1 MTKKKGKIEFYLGDF
16 GIGYTPKT
24 LYDTLFI
31 NDINQLNYHLNLKT
45 NETYNPIITNLFV
58 AWGLV

>member
-1 MTKKKGKIEFYLGDF
+1 MHTKKYIHNDLHLQNIFVTKKKGKIEFYLGDF

-31 NDINQLNYHLNLKT
+31 NDINQLNYHL
-45 NETYNPIITNLFV
+45 V
-58 AWGLV
+58 